1 MLVRIRHPEKLIY
14 PESDGQPMGE
24 NTVQVKWIIELYN
37 GLQAAFR
44 DRDDVFIA
52 ADLFWYPIY
61 GDPTNVLAPD
71 LMVVVGR
78 PKGDRPSYKQ
88 WEEENIPP
96 QVVFEILSP
105 GNTERDRAKKLRFYR
120 RYGVEEFYEYDPD
133 IHNLLI
139 WRRRG
144 RKLAPV
150 EEVNGFVSPRLR
162 LKFEVSGTEPMRV
175 VGPDKKPFRSYLDL
189 LADADAQQNRAFE
202 ERERAEAEKKRA
214 EAEKKRAEALA
225 ARLRELGVD
234 PDRIQ

>member
-1 MLVRIRHPEKLIY
+1 VEDMLVRIRHPEKLIY

-120 RYGVEEFYEYDPD
+120 RYGVEEFYEYDPTS
-133 IHNLLI
+133 IT
-139 WRRRG
+139 
-144 RKLAPV
+144 
-150 EEVNGFVSPRLR
+150 S
-162 LKFEVSGTEPMRV
+162 
-175 VGPDKKPFRSYLDL
+175 
-189 LADADAQQNRAFE
+189 
-202 ERERAEAEKKRA
+202 
-214 EAEKKRAEALA
+214 
-225 ARLRELGVD
+225 
-234 PDRIQ
+234 